1 MKNQTLIISF
11 LFLLLIF
18 SCTSEEGKKFLQK
31 FQKDEKLKF
40 EIEQKIAD
48 TNGISVIADIENS
61 YYGIDGKLKNEEVI
75 FVPVKTKGDLQVYGK
90 IRVLVTT
97 SEIIKKEIVHKTN
110 SKKWYAD
117 YMRKIKSKDRKIDLD
132 NSDFKLRIEEQILGV
147 LFKKRYGDLLKKF
160 SNKEFEINGKKIILD
175 GKNTKYYSKTNMDS
189 LDNIKFKISNENLRG
204 KILEEYAGGKLDALS
219 NYEIEEILE
228 NTIQDEIE
236 SCNEK
241 SKGSSIKYH
250 CITNKPKNSLKSY
263 PGSFYFMVKNDKNA
277 ILSKEEMQ
285 KFIIMVMES
294 INYDMPED
302 YMFYFST
309 YEGESVGFYIEN
321 KKVEFIERN

>member
-110 SKKWYAD
+110 SKKWYTD
-117 YMRKIKSKDRKIDLD
+117 YMRKINSKDRKIDLD

-175 GKNTKYYSKTNMDS
+175 GKNTKYYSKTNM
-189 LDNIKFKISNENLRG
+189 NFCR
-204 KILEEYAGGKLDALS
+204 
-219 NYEIEEILE
+219 
-228 NTIQDEIE
+228 
-236 SCNEK
+236 
-241 SKGSSIKYH
+241 
-250 CITNKPKNSLKSY
+250 PK
-263 PGSFYFMVKNDKNA
+263 
-277 ILSKEEMQ
+277 
-285 KFIIMVMES
+285 
-294 INYDMPED
+294 
-302 YMFYFST
+302 
-309 YEGESVGFYIEN
+309 
-321 KKVEFIERN
+321 

>member
-18 SCTSEEGKKFLQK
+18 SCTSEEGNKFLQK
-31 FQKDEKLKF
+31 FQKDEKLRI

-61 YYGIDGKLKNEEVI
+61 YYGLDGKLKNEEVI

-110 SKKWYAD
+110 SKKWYTD
-117 YMRKIKSKDRKIDLD
+117 YMRKINSKDRKIDLD
-132 NSDFKLRIEEQILGV
+132 NSDFKLRIEEQVLGA
-147 LFKKRYGDLLKKF
+147 LFKKRYGDILKKF
-160 SNKEFEINGKKIILD
+160 SNKEFEINGQKLVLD
-175 GKNTKYYSKTNMDS
+175 EKNTKYYSKTSMDS
-189 LDNIKFKISNENLRG
+189 LNNIKFKISNESLRR
-204 KILEEYAGGKLDALS
+204 KVLEEYAEGKLDTLS
-219 NYEIEEILE
+219 NYEIEGILE
-228 NTIQDEIE
+228 KTIQDEIE

-241 SKGSSIKYH
+241 SKASSAKYH
-250 CITNKPKNSLKSY
+250 CIVNKPKNSLKSY
-263 PGSFYFMVKNDKNA
+263 PGSFYFMVKNAKNA
-277 ILSKEEMQ
+277 ILSKEEMK

-302 YMFYFST
+302 YIFYFSI